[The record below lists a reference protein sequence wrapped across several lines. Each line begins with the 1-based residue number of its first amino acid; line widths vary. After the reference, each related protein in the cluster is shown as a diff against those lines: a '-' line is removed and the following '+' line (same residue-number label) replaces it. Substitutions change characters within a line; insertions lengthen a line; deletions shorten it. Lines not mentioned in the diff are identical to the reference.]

1 MAAIVPEIGKVDT
14 NREIS
19 IERARQ
25 IRELGYDSSHDDNHG
40 IHHLIDI
47 AYHYVVTQPDPVKA
61 GAMLHAIRAFET
73 RHELVSSMQKDVEK
87 FMHACDQEVKT
98 SPGLVDDETREL
110 RESLMTEE
118 LLGQGELIES
128 MRNGDLV
135 GIADGIADLMYVVLG
150 TASAYGINVQ
160 PIFDEVQRSNMTKAV
175 WDEETQSYK
184 VIRRADGKIL
194 KPETFSPA
202 EVEAVLTE
210 QTSVE
215 TGVLQ

>member
-1 MAAIVPEIGKVDT
+1 MEQNAVVDM
-14 NREIS
+14 NREIA

-25 IRELGYDSSHDDNHG
+25 IRELGYDSTHDDAHG

-47 AYHYVVTQPDPVKA
+47 AYHHTVGAPDQTKA
-61 GAMLHAIRAFET
+61 GAMLHAIRAYIT
-73 RHELVSSMQKDVEK
+73 RHELVSSMQKDVEA

-98 SPGLVDDETREL
+98 SPGLVDDATREL

-118 LLGQGELIES
+118 LLGEGELIES

-135 GIADGIADLMYVVLG
+135 GIADGIADLLYVVLG

-184 VIRRADGKIL
+184 VILREDGKIL
-194 KPETFSPA
+194 KPESFSPA
-202 EVEAVLTE
+202 DIEAVLTE